1 MSVIVVLKEKDKY
14 IVGCDTRISSDD
26 GLFIDDYYQ
35 VKKAKHI
42 DFNNEVI
49 IGAVGRVSI
58 LDIVEHI
65 ISEMKTL
72 NKRTIITELIPKLQK
87 SILNTPCCNQHFEME
102 AEIILAIKNKA
113 YSISS
118 DYLVKDIQN
127 EYVVGSG
134 ASASYGSLYTS
145 RNLVMSAEERVA
157 LAILSAASVDYHVS
171 SEVYIG
177 DTKGKVFKRIE
188 TTI

>member
-49 IGAVGRVSI
+49 IGAVWRV
-58 LDIVEHI
+58 
-65 ISEMKTL
+65 SEMKTL
-72 NKRTIITELIPKLQK
+72 NKRTIITELIPNLQK